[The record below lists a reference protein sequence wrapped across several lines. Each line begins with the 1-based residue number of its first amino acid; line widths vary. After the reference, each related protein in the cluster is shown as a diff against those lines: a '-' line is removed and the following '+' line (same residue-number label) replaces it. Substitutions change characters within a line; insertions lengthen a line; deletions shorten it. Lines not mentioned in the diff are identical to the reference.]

1 VAERRHAPPPSIA
14 EQAIIPGIPEAR
26 FWADEWPRY
35 SREKFDTFTDDDLKE
50 ELPALYKMPHNYLAI
65 SGGGANGAFGAG
77 LLEGWT
83 ASGMRPEFSMVTG
96 VSTGALTAPFA
107 FLGSEYDAQLKS
119 FYTTIT
125 SSDIANKRGVIST
138 VFGDAMADT
147 GPLKDLIAHYATVDI
162 IEKIACEHQ
171 RGRRLYVCTVD
182 LDAGRSVIWNIGAI
196 AVSDSPQKVSL
207 IRTVLLASASIPVF
221 FPPVIIPVEIDGQPY
236 DEMHVDGGAGAQVFV
251 YPAAVNWRAI
261 KRRLKVQGA
270 PNVYVI
276 RNSSIGSNYRGIKRS
291 VLPIAARAI
300 YSLIR
305 TQGIGDLY
313 QIYALCQRDGNTFN
327 LAYIPADFIEEPT
340 ENFDQIYMTKLYQH
354 GYDMAVDSY
363 PWEDRP
369 PGLDI

>member
-1 VAERRHAPPPSIA
+1 MTQRNTPPPSLA

-26 FWADEWPRY
+26 HWADEWPQY
-35 SREKFDTFTDDDLKE
+35 SREKLDTYTDEDIKE
-50 ELPALYKMPHNYLAI
+50 KLPAMYKMPHNYLAI

-83 ASGMRPEFSMVTG
+83 ASGTRPEFSMVTG

-107 FLGSEYDAQLKS
+107 FLGSEYDDVLKRLYS
-119 FYTTIT
+119 TTT
-125 SSDIANKRGVIST
+125 SSDVAKKRGIIST
-138 VFGDAMADT
+138 VLGDALADT
-147 GPLKDLIAHYATVDI
+147 APLKDLISEYATVDI

-171 RGRRLYVCTVD
+171 RGRRLYVGTVD

-207 IRTVLLASASIPVF
+207 IRTVLLASAAIPVF
-221 FPPVIIPVEIDGQPY
+221 FPPVVIPVEIDGQPY
-236 DEMHVDGGAGAQVFV
+236 DEMHVDGGAGSQVFV

-270 PNVYVI
+270 PNVYII
-276 RNSSIGSNYRGIKRS
+276 RNSFIGSNYQGVKRS

-313 QIYALCQRDGNTFN
+313 QIHALCQRDGNTFN
-327 LAYIPADFIEEPT
+327 LAYIPDDFVEEAT
-340 ENFDQIYMTKLYQH
+340 EQFDQIYMTKLYER

-369 PGLDI
+369 PGLDV